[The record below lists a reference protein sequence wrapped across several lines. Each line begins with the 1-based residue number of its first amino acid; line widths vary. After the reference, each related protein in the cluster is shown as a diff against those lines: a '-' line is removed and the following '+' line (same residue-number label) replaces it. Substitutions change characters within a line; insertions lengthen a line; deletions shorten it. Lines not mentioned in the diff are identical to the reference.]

1 MNLLEPQRLLLSQV
15 STGDLDISHT
25 CVMPVGYRVGA
36 KGNKARPLL
45 LQYPSVCMH
54 RYSGQSHTQLESCT
68 LMQSRDVGPKVDAYS
83 VHPLKVIG
91 YSLYQTLVES
101 SICYWPGR
109 RKCQTIGPIILSVN
123 QESQEPILLEVL
135 RLSHLPPTPVC
146 SLKLAH
152 FLLLFTILLSFQSSS
167 FSMIPSTP
175 LLLIHPS
182 SSISP
187 KATHC
192 NYSLTLK

>member
-1 MNLLEPQRLLLSQV
+1 M
-15 STGDLDISHT
+15 
-25 CVMPVGYRVGA
+25 
-36 KGNKARPLL
+36 
-45 LQYPSVCMH
+45 
-54 RYSGQSHTQLESCT
+54 
-68 LMQSRDVGPKVDAYS
+68 LMQPRDLGPEVDAYS
-83 VHPLKVIG
+83 VHLLKVIR
-91 YSLYQTLVES
+91 YLLYHTLVES

-109 RKCQTIGPIILSVN
+109 SKGQTIGPIILSVN

-135 RLSHLPPTPVC
+135 RLSHFPPTPVC

-152 FLLLFTILLSFQSSS
+152 FLLLFTILPSFQFSS

-182 SSISP
+182 SIISP
-187 KATHC
+187 KATHS